1 MPEDKPIDVDAK
13 AAEKTAEPMSVTSTS
28 KDATQSG
35 GETASESSKEPQEAK
50 AKTEQR
56 TPDPGKMIIKVYSP
70 YQVYFDDQASSISA
84 INDTGPFDI
93 LPRHHRFLTLL
104 SPCELIIAADKG
116 EEKIK
121 ISRGIMYVKED
132 RVTVFLDV

>member
-1 MPEDKPIDVDAK
+1 
-13 AAEKTAEPMSVTSTS
+13 
-28 KDATQSG
+28 
-35 GETASESSKEPQEAK
+35 
-50 AKTEQR
+50 
-56 TPDPGKMIIKVYSP
+56 MIIKVYSP
-70 YQVYFDDQASSISA
+70 YQVYFDDQATSISA

-93 LPRHHRFLTLL
+93 LPKHHRFLTLL
-104 SPCELIIAADKG
+104 SPCELVIAADKG

>member
-1 MPEDKPIDVDAK
+1 MD
-13 AAEKTAEPMSVTSTS
+13 TAT
-28 KDATQSG
+28 K
-35 GETASESSKEPQEAK
+35 ESSSAEDDK
-50 AKTEQR
+50 KTED
-56 TPDPGKMIIKVYSP
+56 TIKSSDPTMMQIKVYSP
-70 YQVYFDDQASSISA
+70 YQVYFNDDAVSISA

-93 LPRHHRFLTLL
+93 LKGHHRFLTLL
-104 SPCELIIAADKG
+104 LPCELLILTKSG

>member
-1 MPEDKPIDVDAK
+1 MAARQDASTGELVDDSSSSSSAIDTKKDP
-13 AAEKTAEPMSVTSTS
+13 TLMS
-28 KDATQSG
+28 
-35 GETASESSKEPQEAK
+35 
-50 AKTEQR
+50 
-56 TPDPGKMIIKVYSP
+56 IKVYSP
-70 YQVYFDDQASSISA
+70 YQTYYDEYATSISA

-93 LPRHHRFLTLL
+93 LKGHHRFLTLL
-104 SPCELIIAADKG
+104 TPCELTIAGRNG